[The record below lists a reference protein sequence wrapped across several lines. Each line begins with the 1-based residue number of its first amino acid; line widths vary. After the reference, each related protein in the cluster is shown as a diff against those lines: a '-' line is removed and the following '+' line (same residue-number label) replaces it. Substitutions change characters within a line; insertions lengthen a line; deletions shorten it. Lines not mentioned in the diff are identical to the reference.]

1 MGRELENNDASYLD
15 LLTAAARK
23 ASPGPPMT
31 LGIAPKAILSPLTDF
46 LSDLHCR

>member
-23 ASPGPPMT
+23 ASPGQPMT
-31 LGIAPKAILSPLTDF
+31 LGSVGKAKLRLIAW
-46 LSDLHCR
+46 CRDSVR